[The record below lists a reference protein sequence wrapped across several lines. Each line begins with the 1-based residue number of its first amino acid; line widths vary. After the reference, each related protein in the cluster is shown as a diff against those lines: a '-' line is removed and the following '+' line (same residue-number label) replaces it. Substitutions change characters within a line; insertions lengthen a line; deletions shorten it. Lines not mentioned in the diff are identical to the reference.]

1 MQVPGNR
8 NLRFSLSRLL
18 IALPTYLKGMKQ
30 LYAALAALLFADPAI
45 AQEAA
50 LDLNPQWEYVADT
63 VMGGV
68 SSGQIESL
76 EIDGN
81 QATRLTGQVSLD
93 NNGGFVQMAFD
104 FMPDATTF
112 NASAYAGIQITL
124 RGNNE
129 AYDLR
134 LRTDELTRPW
144 HSFRTEVTAT
154 NDWQTLR
161 VPFDAFVPHRTDV
174 TLDTARL
181 RRFGVLAI
189 GRVFEADVA
198 VSEIGFY

>member
-1 MQVPGNR
+1 
-8 NLRFSLSRLL
+8 
-18 IALPTYLKGMKQ
+18 MK
-30 LYAALAALLFADPAI
+30 YVFTALAALVFAAPAI
-45 AQEAA
+45 AQEAT

-68 SSGQIESL
+68 SSGQIDVL
-76 EIDGN
+76 QIDGRS
-81 QATRLTGQVSLD
+81 ATRLTGQVSLD

-104 FMPDATTF
+104 LAAEDTTF
-112 NASAYAGIQITL
+112 DASAYQGIQITL

-129 AYDLR
+129 TYDLR
-134 LRTDELTRPW
+134 LRTDELARPW
-144 HSFRTEVTAT
+144 HSFRTHVTAT
-154 NDWQTLR
+154 GEWQTLR

-174 TLDTARL
+174 TLDTTRL

-198 VSEIGFY
+198 VANIGFY

>member
-1 MQVPGNR
+1 LQVPGNR
-8 NLRFSLSRLL
+8 NLRFPLSRLL
-18 IALPTYLKGMKQ
+18 IALPTYVKGMKQ
-30 LYAALAALLFADPAI
+30 LYAAMAALLFVDPAI

-104 FMPDATTF
+104 FRPGAATF
-112 NASAYAGIQITL
+112 DASAYAGIQITL

-144 HSFRTEVTAT
+144 HFE
-154 NDWQTLR
+154 
-161 VPFDAFVPHRTDV
+161 AFVPHRTDV